1 MWLDQFHPDDPQTE
15 YFWIL
20 NTVSLL
26 NPLGGSPEKV
36 GVKSGLRSRAG
47 SVEEGGLQRGRVKCP
62 GQTPDNELSGV
73 LWGQQRTG

>member
-1 MWLDQFHPDDPQTE
+1 MWLAQFYPDDPKTE

-47 SVEEGGLQRGRVKCP
+47 STEEGGLQG
-62 GQTPDNELSGV
+62 GG
-73 LWGQQRTG
+73 